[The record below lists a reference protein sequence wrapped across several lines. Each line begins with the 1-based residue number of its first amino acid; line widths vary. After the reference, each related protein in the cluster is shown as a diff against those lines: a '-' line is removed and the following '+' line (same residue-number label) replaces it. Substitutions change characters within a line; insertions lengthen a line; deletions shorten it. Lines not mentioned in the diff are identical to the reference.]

1 MTSSQPVATPNALN
15 FTPDNK
21 NFYSYSGA
29 IASSAGNFV
38 TMLEFTTQSE
48 TLVGQIVFS
57 GPILASDPGNGSDG
71 NFKLSMN
78 GAEILIINFGTSA
91 EDMQSYSVTPVI
103 IPPFTTVK
111 IEYLSADGSR
121 TGYAN
126 LVGEAIGM
134 TDVGYQ

>member
-1 MTSSQPVATPNALN
+1 VTSSQPVVTPNALN

-21 NFYSYSGA
+21 NFYSYSGGV
-29 IASSAGNFV
+29 ASSAGNFV
-38 TMLEFTTQSE
+38 TMIEFTTQSE
-48 TLVGQIVFS
+48 TLVGHIVFS

-78 GAEILIINFGTSA
+78 GAEILIINMGSGA
-91 EDMQSYSVTPVI
+91 EDMQSHSTTPVI

-111 IEYLSADGSR
+111 IEYLSADASR

-126 LVGEAIGM
+126 LVGEAFGM
-134 TDVGYQ
+134 IKTEYQ